1 MNLFD
6 YFKDNVN
13 IDKIKNIDEDI
24 RELAIVR
31 YVMKEASK
39 MFYRD
44 YTFFLDKENIE
55 DRESIYNKEIDL
67 NNIQDFAI
75 VCKSY
80 CNIIKNLL
88 KCVYNIDTELV
99 SPFEDKFRH
108 VDLLIKTK
116 NGKKYIVDPLTD
128 LIEMQVGIRTNNFAS
143 ENYYNS
149 NYSNILGNI
158 SFLNESTLEEIDN
171 KIGYKFDGVYLDDF
185 LKLLKT
191 KLNNIED
198 LLQTN
203 DSIAFELLGQ
213 KYDRKKFSEKER
225 TGLKLKFISK
235 YLNNRKH
242 LNGVVD
248 LVMFSNMVIKKLFTD
263 VEQEQIH
270 VYSFFVDNKDLKDEN
285 LKSVLINKENRKR
298 GVVINFD
305 DNNYIFSLNSTVLE
319 YDKDTWKNIMK
330 ENNIFIKPQYPVKLL
345 KYLKNNGADRNIVH
359 NNEFLK
365 LFNKFENDLLNK
377 GYSLE
382 DIENNNIFIQ
392 NGVIYTKSGNDNIS
406 YKIEN
411 GNLVFKEYN
420 KNLKH
425 TVLYQDEGRNISY
438 ITKPILKENEKLYL
452 YEFDSNGL
460 FDLDDATG
468 IEELVS
474 PLSNGK
480 YLSRNSSFYESKTYS
495 ELADARKR
503 LNELLTEDHSKK
515 NFVILEYLA
524 NSSAKIYFEELKRK
538 IENQDNQVIEAQK
551 CFEEDCAN
559 IVRFFRNQPLQKTIY
574 NLPNGNSKILERHI
588 EMDNKQILYMFCS
601 NLKFNKPKHILTPG
615 LGSIFVGPF
624 LKSMYGFDY
633 TNILFSLYSKDEKL
647 RNISEQKIFD
657 ELFSDDVWNTT
668 SNELLLIDDNTYS
681 CTTLN
686 NIISQL
692 KFRHKD
698 CRFGAVKYNW
708 DFYNQVKHGE
718 LQHPTFD
725 INEVDFLTIFD
736 EPGYWIMRDSI
747 EALKKN
753 GGDAYIKIMK
763 QYGLRQD
770 NTPDILVLMHL
781 AEKYSQSS
789 GIDLY
794 DMESSDIKK
803 TSAFL
808 CNKLRE
814 QIKEIIRDFPSQER
828 GRDE

>member
-657 ELFSDDVWNTT
+657 ELFSDDVWSTT

-753 GGDAYIKIMK
+753 GEDAYIKIMK

>member
-1 MNLFD
+1 
-6 YFKDNVN
+6 
-13 IDKIKNIDEDI
+13 
-24 RELAIVR
+24 
-31 YVMKEASK
+31 
-39 MFYRD
+39 
-44 YTFFLDKENIE
+44 
-55 DRESIYNKEIDL
+55 
-67 NNIQDFAI
+67 
-75 VCKSY
+75 
-80 CNIIKNLL
+80 
-88 KCVYNIDTELV
+88 
-99 SPFEDKFRH
+99 
-108 VDLLIKTK
+108 
-116 NGKKYIVDPLTD
+116 
-128 LIEMQVGIRTNNFAS
+128 MQVGIRTNNFAS

-382 DIENNNIFIQ
+382 DIENNDIFIQ

-657 ELFSDDVWNTT
+657 ELFSDDVWSTT

>member
-365 LFNKFENDLLNK
+365 LFNKFENDLLN
-377 GYSLE
+377 
-382 DIENNNIFIQ
+382 
-392 NGVIYTKSGNDNIS
+392 
-406 YKIEN
+406 
-411 GNLVFKEYN
+411 
-420 KNLKH
+420 
-425 TVLYQDEGRNISY
+425 
-438 ITKPILKENEKLYL
+438 
-452 YEFDSNGL
+452 
-460 FDLDDATG
+460 
-468 IEELVS
+468 
-474 PLSNGK
+474 
-480 YLSRNSSFYESKTYS
+480 
-495 ELADARKR
+495 
-503 LNELLTEDHSKK
+503 
-515 NFVILEYLA
+515 
-524 NSSAKIYFEELKRK
+524 
-538 IENQDNQVIEAQK
+538 
-551 CFEEDCAN
+551 
-559 IVRFFRNQPLQKTIY
+559 
-574 NLPNGNSKILERHI
+574 
-588 EMDNKQILYMFCS
+588 
-601 NLKFNKPKHILTPG
+601 
-615 LGSIFVGPF
+615 
-624 LKSMYGFDY
+624 
-633 TNILFSLYSKDEKL
+633 
-647 RNISEQKIFD
+647 
-657 ELFSDDVWNTT
+657 
-668 SNELLLIDDNTYS
+668 
-681 CTTLN
+681 
-686 NIISQL
+686 
-692 KFRHKD
+692 
-698 CRFGAVKYNW
+698 
-708 DFYNQVKHGE
+708 
-718 LQHPTFD
+718 
-725 INEVDFLTIFD
+725 
-736 EPGYWIMRDSI
+736 
-747 EALKKN
+747 
-753 GGDAYIKIMK
+753 
-763 QYGLRQD
+763 
-770 NTPDILVLMHL
+770 
-781 AEKYSQSS
+781 
-789 GIDLY
+789 
-794 DMESSDIKK
+794 
-803 TSAFL
+803 
-808 CNKLRE
+808 
-814 QIKEIIRDFPSQER
+814 
-828 GRDE
+828 

>member
-657 ELFSDDVWNTT
+657 ELFSDDVWSTT

-781 AEKYSQSS
+781 AEKYSQCS

-794 DMESSDIKK
+794 DMESRDIKK

-808 CNKLRE
+808 CNKLRK
-814 QIKEIIRDFPSQER
+814 QIKEIIRDIPSQDR

>member
-1 MNLFD
+1 
-6 YFKDNVN
+6 
-13 IDKIKNIDEDI
+13 
-24 RELAIVR
+24 
-31 YVMKEASK
+31 
-39 MFYRD
+39 
-44 YTFFLDKENIE
+44 
-55 DRESIYNKEIDL
+55 
-67 NNIQDFAI
+67 
-75 VCKSY
+75 
-80 CNIIKNLL
+80 
-88 KCVYNIDTELV
+88 
-99 SPFEDKFRH
+99 
-108 VDLLIKTK
+108 
-116 NGKKYIVDPLTD
+116 
-128 LIEMQVGIRTNNFAS
+128 MQVGIRTNNFAS

-657 ELFSDDVWNTT
+657 ELFSDDVWSTT

>member
-80 CNIIKNLL
+80 CNIIKNSL

-657 ELFSDDVWNTT
+657 ELFSDDVWSTT

>member
-657 ELFSDDVWNTT
+657 ELFSDDVWSTT

-770 NTPDILVLMHL
+770 NTPDILVLMHF

>member
-657 ELFSDDVWNTT
+657 ELFSDDVWSTT

-794 DMESSDIKK
+794 DMESSNIKK

>member
-213 KYDRKKFSEKER
+213 KYDRKNFSEKER

-270 VYSFFVDNKDLKDEN
+270 VYSFFIDNKDLKDEN

-382 DIENNNIFIQ
+382 DIVNNNIFIQ

-624 LKSMYGFDY
+624 LKSIYGFGY

-657 ELFSDDVWNTT
+657 ELFSDDVWSTT

-814 QIKEIIRDFPSQER
+814 QIKEIIRDIPSQDR